1 MSAKILRVGTEREA
15 LPMGETI
22 NVTLAPDTL
31 RALRESV
38 EAGEYTS
45 VDALLDEAV
54 HALQRQ
60 RRENAEQLDL
70 IRARIRRSL
79 DDPRPPLSLEEVEA
93 RMEALF
99 AQTRDE
105 RRRA

>member
-31 RALRESV
+31 RAVRESV

>member
-1 MSAKILRVGTEREA
+1 MPG
-15 LPMGETI
+15 GETI
-22 NVTLAPDTL
+22 SITLTPGTL
-31 RALRESV
+31 RTVRESV
-38 EAGEYTS
+38 EAGEYAS

-60 RRENAEQLDL
+60 RRENAERLDE

-79 DDPRPPLSLEEVEA
+79 DAPRPPLSIEEVEA
-93 RMEALF
+93 HMEVLF

-105 RRRA
+105 QRRA

>member
-1 MSAKILRVGTEREA
+1 
-15 LPMGETI
+15 MGETI
-22 NVTLAPDTL
+22 SITLPPDTL
-31 RALRESV
+31 RAVRESV

-60 RRENAEQLDL
+60 RRENAEQLDV

-79 DDPRPPLSLEEVEA
+79 DDPRPPLSIDEVEA
-93 RMEALF
+93 HMETLF

-105 RRRA
+105 RQRA

>member
-1 MSAKILRVGTEREA
+1 MLARVVMERET

-22 NVTLAPDTL
+22 SITLAPDTL
-31 RALRESV
+31 RAVRESV
-38 EAGEYTS
+38 EAGEYAS